1 MTNEEKAAI
10 MLLSLDEEQADLVM
24 KNLRPAEIRR
34 IGKYMNKIN
43 TISADTLKTVAKE
56 FIALAKEGGGT
67 IAVREGVAKNIVS
80 KAIGEKEANV
90 FMSQEA
96 SKSDENPL
104 IEKLRDIDPKV
115 LLEFTKSEHPQTI
128 ALILVHLKPE
138 QAVEIVESFSIEMQ
152 SEIIRR
158 MATLKNVPR
167 ELIEEIAKTLEK
179 EIVIG
184 ATSEQQVGGVQV
196 VSEILNMVNRANENE
211 IMAYLED
218 KEPDI
223 AGQIRGLMFTFEDV
237 LKLDDR
243 SLQELLKEVSSDD
256 LSKAL
261 KVVDE
266 GQRQKF
272 FKNMS
277 RRGAEMLK
285 EDIEMMP
292 PIRLSEVETTQR
304 SIVETAKKLE
314 GEGRINALRS
324 SGTQGDE
331 YV

>member
-34 IGKYMNKIN
+34 IGKYMNKIS
-43 TISADTLKTVAKE
+43 TISSDTLKIVTKE

-67 IAVREGVAKNIVS
+67 IAVREGFAKNIVS

-167 ELIEEIAKTLEK
+167 EFIEEIAKTLEK

-211 IMAYLED
+211 IMAYLDD

-223 AGQIRGLMFTFEDV
+223 ASQIRGLMFTFEDV

-243 SLQELLKEVSSDD
+243 SLQELLKEVSSED

-304 SIVETAKKLE
+304 SIVETAKRLE

-324 SGTQGDE
+324 SGAQGDE

>member
-10 MLLSLDEEQADLVM
+10 MLLSLDEAQADLVM
-24 KNLRPAEIRR
+24 KNLRPAEVRR
-34 IGKYMNKIN
+34 IGKYMNKIS
-43 TISADTLKTVAKE
+43 TITEETLRTVARE
-56 FIALAKEGGGT
+56 FITLAKEEGGT
-67 IAVREGVAKNIVS
+67 IAVGEGVAKNIVR

-90 FMSQEA
+90 IMTEET
-96 SKSDENPL
+96 SDTGENPI
-104 IEKLRDIDPKV
+104 IERLRDVDPRV

-138 QAVEIVESFSIEMQ
+138 QAAEIVESYSMEMQ
-152 SEIIRR
+152 GEIIRR
-158 MATLKNVPR
+158 MATLKTVPR
-167 ELIEEIAKTLEK
+167 EFIDEIAKTLEK
-179 EIVIG
+179 EIVVG
-184 ATSEQQVGGVQV
+184 AISEHQVGGVQI
-196 VSEILNMVNRANENE
+196 VSEILNMMNRANESE
-211 IMAYLED
+211 IMASLDEKD
-218 KEPDI
+218 PDI
-223 AGQIRGLMFTFEDV
+223 ANQIRGLMFTFEDV

-243 SLQELLKEVSSDD
+243 SLQELLKEVSSED

-261 KVVDE
+261 KAVDE

-292 PIRLSEVETTQR
+292 PIRLSEVEQTQR
-304 SIVETAKKLE
+304 SIVETAKRLE
-314 GEGRINALRS
+314 GEGRITALRS
-324 SGTQGDE
+324 TQGDE

>member
-43 TISADTLKTVAKE
+43 TIPSDTLKAVTKE

-67 IAVREGVAKNIVS
+67 IAVREGFAKNIVK

-90 FMSQEA
+90 LMTEEA

-115 LLEFTKSEHPQTI
+115 LLDFTKSEHPQTI

-152 SEIIRR
+152 SEILRR

-167 ELIEEIAKTLEK
+167 EFIEEIAKTLEK

-223 AGQIRGLMFTFEDV
+223 ASQIRGLMFTFEDV

-243 SLQELLKEVSSDD
+243 SLQELLKETSSED

-304 SIVETAKKLE
+304 SIVETAKRLE
-314 GEGRINALRS
+314 AEGRITPLR
-324 SGTQGDE
+324 GTQGDE